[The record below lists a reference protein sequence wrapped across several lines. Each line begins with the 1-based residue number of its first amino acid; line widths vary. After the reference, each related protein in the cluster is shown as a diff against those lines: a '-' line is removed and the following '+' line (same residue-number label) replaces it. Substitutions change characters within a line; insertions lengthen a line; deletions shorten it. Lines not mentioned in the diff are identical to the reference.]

1 MRRDPADQRA
11 RLRQAA
17 DRVIAQAA
25 AEAHAD
31 ADDQY
36 LSFLGWRL
44 RITKSAGGVWRG
56 AGVGPDSRGARRADS
71 DARDVD
77 VTVAQARRKR
87 RGLLL
92 STAPPPIDSPRCK
105 MGRGD
110 GCFYA

>member
-36 LSFLGWRL
+36 LSFLGCRR
-44 RITKSAGGVWRG
+44 RITKSAGGVW
-56 AGVGPDSRGARRADS
+56 SRSRSWSGFARS
-71 DARDVD
+71 
-77 VTVAQARRKR
+77 
-87 RGLLL
+87 
-92 STAPPPIDSPRCK
+92 SP
-105 MGRGD
+105 G
-110 GCFYA
+110 